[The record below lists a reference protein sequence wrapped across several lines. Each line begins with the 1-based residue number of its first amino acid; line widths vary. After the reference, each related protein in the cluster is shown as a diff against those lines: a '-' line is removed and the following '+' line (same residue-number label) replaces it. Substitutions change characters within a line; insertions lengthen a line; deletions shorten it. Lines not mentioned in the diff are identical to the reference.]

1 MNLKVF
7 IAWSKDFKFAI
18 DCHKGM
24 FDYDVTCLSS
34 GHVMWCIITC
44 GAEIAYP
51 DDTPDLNP

>member
-1 MNLKVF
+1 MYAKVSLK
-7 IAWSKDFKFAI
+7 I

-24 FDYDVTCLSS
+24 FDYDVTCLRS

-44 GAEIAYP
+44 GAGMAYP